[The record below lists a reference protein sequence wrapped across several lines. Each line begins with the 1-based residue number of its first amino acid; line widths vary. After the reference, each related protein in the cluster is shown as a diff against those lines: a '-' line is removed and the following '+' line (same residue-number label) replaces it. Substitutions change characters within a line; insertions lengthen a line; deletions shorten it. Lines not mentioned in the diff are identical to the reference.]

1 MVITDLD
8 GTLIRSDR
16 TFANADLNT
25 LVALGRE
32 GVVRVVATGRSLYSA
47 RMVLE
52 PEFPIDYLI
61 FSTGAGIFDWPQQR
75 LLRKNALGAS
85 DVESAARV
93 LASMDLPFM
102 VHAAVPENHR
112 FVYRRA
118 PSGRVRGDFELRLER
133 YLQYAAEWV
142 EGAAPP
148 LDAAQFVAITD
159 AEDVHA
165 YDELRRALPM
175 LEVVRATSPLDG
187 RSRWLEIFPSGVSK
201 SHASNWL
208 AERCGVSAEQT
219 LGVGNDYND
228 EDLLA
233 WAGVA
238 FVVANAPDDLLNR
251 HSSVPSNDDGGFSAA
266 VDQWRRIIR

>member
-102 VHAAVPENHR
+102 VHAGTLLRTALHKMDSAVP
-112 FVYRRA
+112 
-118 PSGRVRGDFELRLER
+118 
-133 YLQYAAEWV
+133 
-142 EGAAPP
+142 
-148 LDAAQFVAITD
+148 
-159 AEDVHA
+159 
-165 YDELRRALPM
+165 
-175 LEVVRATSPLDG
+175 
-187 RSRWLEIFPSGVSK
+187 
-201 SHASNWL
+201 
-208 AERCGVSAEQT
+208 
-219 LGVGNDYND
+219 
-228 EDLLA
+228 
-233 WAGVA
+233 
-238 FVVANAPDDLLNR
+238 
-251 HSSVPSNDDGGFSAA
+251 
-266 VDQWRRIIR
+266 